1 MLKRILLSAV
11 CMLVLPIFFSLH
23 TSQPVK
29 VASPFGGI
37 AMAGRNAANGTYCT
51 CGCPSCICDAGEV
64 ISECS
69 GGNSMRAVSD
79 DDPGTPSDSTA
90 STSDLDLG
98 SGALILAIGLMLFA
112 RFRV

>member
-11 CMLVLPIFFSLH
+11 CILVLPVFFSLQ
-23 TSQPVK
+23 TTKSTT
-29 VASPFGGI
+29 VASPFNGV
-37 AMAGRNAANGTYCT
+37 AVAGHGVASGAYCT

-112 RFRV
+112 RFRA